1 MIVLLILLPVIAGI
15 ISFFIKRDKA
25 VKNFSLIASTV
36 TFLVTIALLMFGGKL
51 LTFEMQWLPQL
62 NSSFSLSMDGMS
74 KILCLLTALAYPL
87 VFASTTNNGFDK
99 PERFY
104 GLMLLMQ
111 AGFMGVFLSADMLLF
126 YFSWE
131 LALIPAYFLASQYG
145 GNKRIQ
151 ATFKFF
157 VYTFLGSVIMLV
169 GILYLYFK
177 MPEPSFSL
185 NAFEHLN
192 LSFGEQVTGFW
203 LFFIAFAIKV
213 PIFPFHTWQ
222 PSAYEQAATPVTMI
236 LSGVMVKMGV
246 YALIR
251 FVLPIFPQAVAHLN
265 HLVIILSIIGILYA
279 SLLAIRQDDL
289 KRLIAY
295 SSIAHLGL
303 MCAAIFSL
311 KQIGLQGAIL
321 QMFNHGVNV
330 IGLWIVANAI
340 ERQTGTRKFS
350 ELGGLAQKAPVLATL
365 FMVMLLANIALP
377 LTNSFIGE
385 FLMFNGLFRYNIWA
399 AVIALISIILV
410 AIYSLGA
417 MQKLFYGGT
426 STFTEGASEADLATN
441 LTLIVIAIIVILFG
455 VFSHPVLQL
464 AQDTAQTIFA
474 RW

>member
-1 MIVLLILLPVIAGI
+1 MIVLLILLPIIAGI
-15 ISFFIKRDKA
+15 ISFFIKNDKG
-25 VKNFSLIASTV
+25 VKNFSMLVSTLI
-36 TFLVTIALLMFGGKL
+36 FLITIALVSCGGKL
-51 LTFEMQWLPQL
+51 LYFEAQWLPQL
-62 NSSFSLSMDGMS
+62 NSSFALSMDGLS
-74 KILCLLTALAYPL
+74 KILCLLTSLAYPL
-87 VFASTTNNGFDK
+87 VFASTVNNRFDK
-99 PERFY
+99 SGNFY

-111 AGFMGVFLSADMLLF
+111 AGLMGVFLSADVLLF
-126 YFSWE
+126 YFFWE

-157 VYTFLGSVIMLV
+157 VYTFLGSVLMLV
-169 GILYLYFK
+169 GILYLYSK
-177 MPEPSFSL
+177 MPVPSFSL
-185 NAFEHLN
+185 DAFYHLN
-192 LSFGEQVTGFW
+192 LSFKEQTVAFW

-213 PIFPFHTWQ
+213 PLFPFHTWQ
-222 PSAYEQAATPVTMI
+222 PNAYEQAATPVTMI

-246 YALIR
+246 YAMIR

-265 HLVIILSIIGILYA
+265 HVVIILSIIGILYG
-279 SLLAIRQDDL
+279 SLIAIRQDDV

-303 MCAAIFSL
+303 MCAAVFSL
-311 KQIGLQGAIL
+311 QQIGLQGAMI

-340 ERQTGTRKFS
+340 EQQTGTRKFS

-365 FMVMLLANIALP
+365 FMVMILANIALP

-385 FLMFNGLFRYNIWA
+385 FLMFNGLFRYHIWA
-399 AVIALISIILV
+399 AVVAGISIILV
-410 AIYSLGA
+410 AVYSLGA
-417 MQKLFYGGT
+417 MQKLFYGNT
-426 STFTEGASEADLATN
+426 TVFTEGASEAHLTTN
-441 LTLIVIAIIVILFG
+441 LTLIVIAIIIILFG
-455 VFSHPVLQL
+455 ICPHPILQL